1 MVHYMGEGKNEKI
14 GELKQSKCRNRKVF
28 ITDVA
33 VDKVPLIQYKGLTG
47 RQNRI
52 MRKLAQAVKLFQ
64 MCARNLNKTS
74 GREEIYQAALM
85 FLEGCNKMGIYYC

>member
-52 MRKLAQAVKLFQ
+52 MQIGAGGKAISDVWAEFKQDFRAE
-64 MCARNLNKTS
+64 RNLS
-74 GREEIYQAALM
+74 GSPDVFGRVQ
-85 FLEGCNKMGIYYC
+85 